1 MATSSTVVDMS
12 GDEKEAMLRAAD
24 NSQKK
29 RESRTKLDE
38 PTSGNI
44 CTARCGKVCNPHMI
58 KCDKCEQYTHFSCTE
73 IPGYQLQQL
82 MTKGYRKYL
91 CPNCFELNF
100 GMVDPIYDTIPSQAS
115 TCEVEV
121 QTELLNII
129 REVGTQTEP
138 ETPIDTVSKEG
149 TTMLEY
155 HLGLAEE
162 EIAKLKEANDQL
174 SNLLFDEKESLMKE
188 IAKLKEA
195 NDQLSK
201 SLTEEL
207 SAAKEEISRINEC
220 CVKEKNS
227 NRQQSTKLKSL
238 EEENDTL
245 ERKLIHQGNV
255 IQNMKRNAPKK
266 STHCDE
272 DVREM
277 ERKYVELKKLL
288 EAERNKSTD
297 RNDDEDKENAEE
309 KLRSADL
316 LINDKNALIEE
327 LREKISQLEATIG
340 ERDAKLTEQQR
351 RFDEAKN
358 PNFDNLVNIENTM
371 KKELKIVEESIRN
384 SFRDEIN
391 LAMTQHHIEKE
402 ISNTPPQINLK
413 SVMSEARNDE
423 KVELCE
429 KLRRERNFL
438 IHGALEVG
446 KSSDEIKK
454 QDEGYIKDILKR
466 IGVNAAPASITRLGE
481 NKDSKH
487 RPIKVTMK
495 SKDDQDKVMK
505 NLSRLKGSKEQFGK
519 ISVKEDHTTNEREQI
534 RILNVQAKKLND
546 DNPEKIFKVRGNS
559 KNGWKILSFQKI

>member
-29 RESRTKLDE
+29 RESRTNQDE
-38 PTSGNI
+38 PTYVNI

-174 SNLLFDEKESLMKE
+174 SNLLFDEKESLTNE

-201 SLTEEL
+201 SLTKEL

-238 EEENDTL
+238 EEENNTL
-245 ERKLIHQGNV
+245 EQKSIHQGRV
-255 IQNMKRNAPKK
+255 IQNMK
-266 STHCDE
+266 
-272 DVREM
+272 
-277 ERKYVELKKLL
+277 KKLL
-288 EAERNKSTD
+288 ET
-297 RNDDEDKENAEE
+297 E
-309 KLRSADL
+309 K
-316 LINDKNALIEE
+316 NDKAEINTEVSDKKYKRLVDEVSRMQAEIVQYE
-327 LREKISQLEATIG
+327 LSLKQYEKSETDLKTLAAEQEA
-340 ERDAKLTEQQR
+340 ELKDQQR
-351 RFDEAKN
+351 KFDEADN
-358 PNFDNLVNIENTM
+358 PNFNNLTNLETFM
-371 KKELKIVEESIRN
+371 KKQFQQIGESIQKSMREEIQANNTLIEKKLADITQPPNDENVNKLYSAAVGSSTNIKHAIREVKNDDKIEES
-384 SFRDEIN
+384 E
-391 LAMTQHHIEKE
+391 AEKRAKN
-402 ISNTPPQINLK
+402 II
-413 SVMSEARNDE
+413 
-423 KVELCE
+423 
-429 KLRRERNFL
+429 
-438 IHGALEVG
+438 IHGAEEIG
-446 KSSDEIKK
+446 TTSDEIKK
-454 QDEGYIKDILKR
+454 EDNGFVKSILDKLG
-466 IGVNAAPASITRLGE
+466 IPTAPASVARLGKANE
-481 NKDSKH
+481 RKR
-487 RPIKVTMK
+487 RPIKL
-495 SKDDQDKVMK
+495 VMK
-505 NLSRLKGSKEQFGK
+505 CKEDKIKVLKNLNKLKGTEDELGK
-519 ISVKEDHTTNEREQI
+519 ISITDDYTETEREEI
-534 RILNVQAKKLND
+534 KHWVMKAKEKTVQDPDKVY
-546 DNPEKIFKVRGNS
+546 KVRGDP
-559 KNGWKILSFQKI
+559 KNGMRLIWFVKNQ